1 MSVNW
6 AVLLSV
12 AVLSGIATGSFAF
25 LVLRRRLQRSEKI
38 NQAGKEALLQ
48 GLKTLGKA
56 LRQTRERLGTT
67 ERRVRE
73 VMERQNRLEMMAP
86 STERFKHAIALVQR
100 GASAE
105 ELMATC
111 GLARG
116 EAELLYLLHRSR
128 TSPREVDKLT

>member
-1 MSVNW
+1 MSASWVVLVST
-6 AVLLSV
+6 ALLSGMTAGGFV
-12 AVLSGIATGSFAF
+12 FCIM
-25 LVLRRRLQRSEKI
+25 RRYWQRSEKMS
-38 NQAGKEALLQ
+38 QTAREALAQ
-48 GLKTLGKA
+48 ELKALAKA
-56 LRQTRERLGTT
+56 LRQTIERLRTT

-86 STERFKHAIALVQR
+86 STERFKHGIALVQR

-116 EAELLYLLHRSR
+116 EAELLYLLHRSS
-128 TSPREVDKLT
+128 TSPREVDSLT